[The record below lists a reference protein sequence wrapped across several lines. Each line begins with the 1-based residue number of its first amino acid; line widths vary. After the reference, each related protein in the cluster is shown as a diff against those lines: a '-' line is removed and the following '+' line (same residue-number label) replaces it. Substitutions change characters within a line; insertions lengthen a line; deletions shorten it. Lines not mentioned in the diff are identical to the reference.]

1 MKNKSF
7 SGKYILYVIIFMV
20 TAIVTFIS
28 MHYKT
33 ESAASVLMSEAT
45 LPVVMAKTE
54 AGTLYNAMHGYTC
67 EVDYSRLSTDLTLL
81 PSDKKLAI
89 AIDTYGES
97 VSSISYKIRDSRDM
111 SLIESTKVE
120 NFDSSPSRVETVLNI
135 KNLISDEVK
144 YILEITLNTKNHENV
159 YYYTTVVSGMSD
171 GIQEKLDYVI
181 EFNKNTYDASNVNEI
196 SKYLETTAS
205 ADNSNYGKIN
215 IYNSLDQVRW
225 GDLHPFIESNIIPS
239 LYESDGDTAVIAI
252 DYTVGAG
259 NDNDSYDTYTVDEY
273 YRIRKTTRAMYLLN
287 FERESNQV
295 FDGRNDLLS
304 SGKINLGIQPDSDI
318 ELMDDDK
325 NNYTYFENEGSLW
338 CYDKSSN
345 TFTKVFAF
353 ASDDTDNIR
362 ERYERHKIK
371 ILDVTEDGN
380 AQFIVYGYMNRGIH
394 EGATGV
400 SLYSYNYV
408 SNETEELLF
417 IPVNMS
423 YEALCE
429 TVGDVAYV
437 SDDRSFYIVLN
448 DTMYSISL
456 DSREVMTAID
466 KMSKGTYKVSG
477 NGRIIAYSTNGE
489 LYNTDSIRVFNME
502 RVNDY
507 TIDAPPGDKLMV
519 LGYVN
524 TDLIY
529 GIAHS
534 TDIINDENG
543 ITTFPMYKVCIMNE
557 CYELIKEYEQDGVY
571 VSSANVDGLRIN
583 LDRVAKSDS
592 GYSAVSVDQLINK
605 DENNTSEH
613 ASFDIISTSLRKVE
627 QVIVLPKGGGKPD
640 SVITRAAG
648 SVEYKEN
655 RTIDIND
662 IHIGTCERYNVIGK
676 GRYYSS
682 YDDADKAIIAAAG
695 NYGNVYDGE
704 NNIIWKR
711 FKTSSYM
718 IKGFSLS
725 SSYGN
730 SYAAASHAVESFM
743 GSDKNLTRLTLKG
756 ISFENALSF
765 VSDGKPVIAKTDDG
779 YVVITAYD
787 TSNVTYIDASTG
799 SEVTQT
805 QANATKLFTQA
816 GNIYVTYYKK

>member
-81 PSDKKLAI
+81 PSDKKLAV

-259 NDNDSYDTYTVDEY
+259 NDNDSYDTYTVHEY

-353 ASDDTDNIR
+353 DSDDTDNIR

-423 YEALCE
+423 YEALGE